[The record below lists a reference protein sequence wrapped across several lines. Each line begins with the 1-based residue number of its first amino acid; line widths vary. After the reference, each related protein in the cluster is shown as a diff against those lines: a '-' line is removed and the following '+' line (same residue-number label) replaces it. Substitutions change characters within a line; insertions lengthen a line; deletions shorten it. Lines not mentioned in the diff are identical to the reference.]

1 MSETSK
7 ELTIDESYAFIDAV
21 VDLSSVKRYHG
32 HRVINYQSVAD
43 HSARVAML
51 AFMLALEY
59 YGNEVDAYRVST
71 YSLFHDV
78 SEGILKNDSN
88 SSIKAKY
95 GIRALLNKLEHDVV
109 GQIFSSDNTN
119 TNILKGLIL
128 EDCNKT
134 DYDLL
139 KFCDTADFGLYLWEE
154 LGLGNTHL
162 KPLLSSFIGEFEG
175 YPTAIKNLPLAKQI
189 KQKVLSLC

>member
-1 MSETSK
+1 MSDQD
-7 ELTIDESYAFIDAV
+7 LNIDESNAFIDAV

-51 AFMLALEY
+51 AFMLGLEF

-88 SSIKAKY
+88 SSIKSKY

-109 GQIFSSDNTN
+109 GQIFSSGTTN
-119 TNILKGLIL
+119 SNIVRGLIL
-128 EDCNKT
+128 EDCSTN
-134 DYDLL
+134 DYNLL
-139 KFCDTADFGLYLWEE
+139 KMADSLDFGLYVWEE
-154 LGLGNTHL
+154 VGLGNSHIA
-162 KPLLSSFIGEFEG
+162 PLLESFKTEFNR
-175 YPTAIKNLPLAKQI
+175 YPFEVRKLNTAWLTMK
-189 KQKVLSLC
+189 KVLGE